1 MDDRLIGL
9 LDKLQRLEDEILH
22 EIQKKE
28 KEFFYRIHKKKV
40 FFEKEAKK
48 IHRDLVK
55 KIRHYL
61 RDAPIKNILTA
72 PIIWSCLAP
81 AILMDIMIS
90 TFQNI
95 CFPVYGIPKVNRS
108 DYIVIDRQYL
118 SYLNIIERM
127 NCIYCGYFN
136 GVIGYTREIAGRT
149 EQYWCPIKHAR
160 KIKSIHGRYKKFID
174 YGNATEY
181 RGKIGEVRC
190 QFDDIN

>member
-9 LDKLQRLEDEILH
+9 LKKLQDLEDEILH

-28 KEFFYRIHKKKV
+28 KVFLYRIHKKKI

-48 IHRDLVK
+48 VHRDLVEK
-55 KIRHYL
+55 VRHYL
-61 RDAPIKNILTA
+61 RDASIKNILTA

-81 AILMDIMIS
+81 AILMDITIS
-90 TFQNI
+90 IFQNI

-108 DYIVIDRQYL
+108 NYIVIDRQYL
-118 SYLNIIERM
+118 SYLNIVERM

-160 KIKSIHGRYKKFID
+160 KIKSIHSRYKNFID
-174 YGNATEY
+174 YGNAIKY
-181 RGKIGEVRC
+181 RDKVGDVRR
-190 QFDDIN
+190 QFDDIT